1 MLLFLHK
8 KLVKTFL
15 WYDLTDGQKQ
25 DQCVFE
31 KRMAMHVYVYLKNL
45 SGLHSAYSLI
55 VLDER
60 VNFFA
65 PMHPITALCVC
76 VYCIICV

>member
-1 MLLFLHK
+1 
-8 KLVKTFL
+8 
-15 WYDLTDGQKQ
+15 
-25 DQCVFE
+25 
-31 KRMAMHVYVYLKNL
+31 MAMHVYEYLKNL

-55 VLDER
+55 VFDER

-65 PMHPITALCVC
+65 PMRPVTALYVW